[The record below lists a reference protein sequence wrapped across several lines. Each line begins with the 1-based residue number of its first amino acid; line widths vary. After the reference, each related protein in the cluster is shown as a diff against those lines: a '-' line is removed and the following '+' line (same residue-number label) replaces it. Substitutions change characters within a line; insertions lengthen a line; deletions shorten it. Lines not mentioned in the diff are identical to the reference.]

1 MTQEELQALIDEGKT
16 IDEILARKG
25 ETAKELLEEKSSVIV
40 PLDALRDTLLDEYTL
55 PQYQSFVKTIIYFA
69 LGDYEYKPDE
79 KIPDSKIPNSMRSNL
94 KRFIGDNNEKY
105 LFKHINQSIKGA
117 RGGRPKKSKAL
128 KPEDFDE
135 NPRQAT
141 ETHGFQKTSTLV
153 GETPKTEATES
164 HGLPQKAL
172 YDNAYAKENVN
183 ENFGSSSKD
192 NKGVGK
198 EEKSPYFM
206 QQSQEAAKQPQ
217 FSLATP
223 QQSQPVE
230 ETQQPSLATPQPA
243 APWDNPQRVVLKV
256 KFPVSSQPSLAT
268 PQQQETEQPQQVV
281 EQPQQE
287 TEQPKQAAEQPQQ
300 PQQLQGKPVE
310 RTQPIRLATLPQPQ
324 QAAGEPQP
332 SLATPQQQAAAQAK
346 FSVGQQS
353 QLSLS
358 VSETIGLITQ
368 NGCDTYRKAFATIKK
383 HGGNINVQKTVVAL
397 YFLTGKS
404 QPEVLE
410 ITGLVDK
417 AVNEEAEK
425 EEVICIKVFMMATDT
440 KVSNDFNFDDRN
452 DCRAAIVRIK
462 NYLKGL
468 LTKPQSSTRP
478 YININPNEK
487 LPF

>member
-25 ETAKELLEEKSSVIV
+25 ESAKELLEEKSSVVV

-55 PQYQSFVKTIIYFA
+55 PQYQSFVKTIIHFA
-69 LGDYEYKPDE
+69 LGDYEYKPNE
-79 KIPDSKIPNSMRSNL
+79 KIPNSMRSNL

-105 LFKHINQSIKGA
+105 LLKHVNQSIKGA
-117 RGGRPKKSKAL
+117 RGGRPRKSKAL

-135 NPRQAT
+135 KPQEDT
-141 ETHGFQKTSTLV
+141 ETYGFQKTSTQV
-153 GETPKTEATES
+153 GEMTKIEAKES
-164 HGLPQKAL
+164 NGFLPKAL
-172 YDNAYAKENVN
+172 YDNAYAKENVK
-183 ENFGSSSKD
+183 EIGCSSSKD
-192 NKGVGK
+192 NKGVGE

-206 QQSQEAAKQPQ
+206 QQSQQAAGQPQ

-230 ETQQPSLATPQPA
+230 ETQQPSLTTPQPA
-243 APWDNPQRVVLKV
+243 APWDNPQRVVPQV
-256 KFPVSSQPSLAT
+256 KFPVSPQPSLAT
-268 PQQQETEQPQQVV
+268 
-281 EQPQQE
+281 
-287 TEQPKQAAEQPQQ
+287 

-332 SLATPQQQAAAQAK
+332 SLATPQQQAATQAK

-383 HGGNINVQKTVVAL
+383 HGGNQDVQKTIAAL
-397 YFLTGKS
+397 YFLTSKS

-410 ITGLVDK
+410 ITGLMDEV
-417 AVNEEAEK
+417 VNTGAREEENILK
-425 EEVICIKVFMMATDT
+425 EVYMLATNT
-440 KVSNDFNFDDRN
+440 KDSNGCNFDDRN
-452 DCRAAIVRIK
+452 GCRAAIVKIK
-462 NYLKGL
+462 NHLNRL
-468 LTKPQSSTRP
+468 LTKPQGSTH
-478 YININPNEK
+478 YIDPNEK

>member
-25 ETAKELLEEKSSVIV
+25 ESAKELLEEKSSVVV

-55 PQYQSFVKTIIYFA
+55 TQYQSFVKTIIHFA
-69 LGDYEYKPDE
+69 LGDYEYKPNE
-79 KIPDSKIPNSMRSNL
+79 KIPNSMRSNL

-105 LFKHINQSIKGA
+105 LLKHVNQSIKGA
-117 RGGRPKKSKAL
+117 RGGRPRKSKAL

-135 NPRQAT
+135 KPQEDT
-141 ETHGFQKTSTLV
+141 ETYGFQKTSTQV
-153 GETPKTEATES
+153 GEMTKIKAKES
-164 HGLPQKAL
+164 NGFLPKAL
-172 YDNAYAKENVN
+172 YDNAYAKENVK
-183 ENFGSSSKD
+183 ENFCSSSKD
-192 NKGVGK
+192 NKGVGE

-243 APWDNPQRVVLKV
+243 APWDNPQRVVPQV

-268 PQQQETEQPQQVV
+268 PQ
-281 EQPQQE
+281 QQE

-324 QAAGEPQP
+324 QAAGEPQS
-332 SLATPQQQAAAQAK
+332 SLATPQQQEAEQPQQATEQPQQAAEQP
-346 FSVGQQS
+346 QQP
-353 QLSLS
+353 QLSLY
-358 VSETIGLITQ
+358 VHPTIQLIEQ
-368 NGCDTYRKAFATIKK
+368 SDCHTYRKAFATIKE
-383 HGGNINVQKTVVAL
+383 HGDNIDVQKIIAAL

-410 ITGLVDK
+410 ITGLMDEV
-417 AVNEEAEK
+417 VNKGVRNGEDIHKEVFNMAFEASYN
-425 EEVICIKVFMMATDT
+425 C
-440 KVSNDFNFDDRN
+440 NFVN
-452 DCRAAIVRIK
+452 SYVCRAATDKIK

-468 LTKPQSSTRP
+468 LAKPQSSTSP
-478 YININPNEK
+478 YIDPND
-487 LPF
+487 PF